1 MEFYDSYTQIIAKGM
16 HIPTEEVSQ
25 TPLNITLIDASYSLA
40 FIDYENDTCLGVN
53 YTAAD
58 GTERFV
64 VINKRH
70 IIDIAVIYQQDF
82 FEDIN
87 NNNDDDDENISTIY
101 Q

>member
-1 MEFYDSYTQIIAKGM
+1 MEFYDSYMQIIAKGM
-16 HIPTEEVSQ
+16 NIPTEEVSQ
-25 TPLNITLIDASYSLA
+25 TPLNITLVDTNYSMA

-53 YTAAD
+53 YTASD

-70 IIDIAVIYQQDF
+70 IIDVAVIYQQDF
-82 FEDIN
+82 LDN
-87 NNNDDDDENISTIY
+87 DTDNDDTVTDIIY